1 MGGAHREWGVDPQ
14 GQCWGLQKLPWSV
27 TGIDVFC
34 FVADFIISHNIVKK
48 KFVIFCKEKNY
59 HIQCKFICKI
69 FMVYI
74 TSKRSR

>member
-14 GQCWGLQKLPWSV
+14 GQRWGLQKLPWSV

-34 FVADFIISHNIVKK
+34 FVADFIISHNIVE

-59 HIQCKFICKI
+59 HSQCKFICKI

>member
-34 FVADFIISHNIVKK
+34 FVADFIISHNIVEKVCNFLQGKK
-48 KFVIFCKEKNY
+48 IITVNVSLSVKF
-59 HIQCKFICKI
+59 
-69 FMVYI
+69 
-74 TSKRSR
+74 S